1 MFKKKIKTVVTIEG
15 MHCAHCAG
23 AVTDALKKLDNIGK
37 VRVSL
42 GKMQALITSDV
53 KLDHK
58 KIKKA
63 IEELDFK
70 VIEIIEK

>member
-23 AVTDALKKLDNIGK
+23 VVTEALGNLNNVDK
-37 VRVSL
+37 VNVSL
-42 GKMQALITSDV
+42 AKMQAVITSDV
-53 KLDHK
+53 KLDHD
-58 KIKKA
+58 KITKA

-70 VIEIIEK
+70 VIDILEK